1 MNMAESTK
9 HVTPPDSRRADSR
22 PAEARPHGFHGA
34 AGVFETLI
42 AQHEQ
47 LTALLERV
55 KSARSPEERSETWTE
70 VRRQLLSHERAEELE
85 IYAALEGHAA
95 ARDMLDEHSRETR
108 ELEFSISELELID
121 SASDEWMAHVLE
133 VAALFEE
140 HARGEEETFFP
151 AAQQLLG
158 EPAARELEERF
169 AGAQRE
175 IIDTLA

>member
-1 MNMAESTK
+1 MAEPTK
-9 HVTPPDSRRADSR
+9 NETLPDSRRADSR
-22 PAEARPHGFHGA
+22 RAEARPHGFQGA
-34 AGVFETLI
+34 AGVFEKLI

-47 LTALLERV
+47 LTALLERA
-55 KSARSPEERSETWTE
+55 KDARSAEERGQTWTE
-70 VRRQLLSHERAEELE
+70 LRRQLLSHERAEELE
-85 IYAALEGHAA
+85 IYAALEGHDA

-108 ELEFSISELELID
+108 ELEFAISELELVD
-121 SASDEWMAHVLE
+121 YASDEWMAHVLE

-151 AAQQLLG
+151 AAQQMLG

-169 AGAQRE
+169 ASAQRE